1 MVRKR
6 FLAARTKKKNAP
18 ARVGRPVVDKT
29 LLGAHPRLIHG
40 FLVQLTVKPTG
51 GVAAARVAPAAASA
65 SMRPRKPFP
74 AATKHEG
81 PADDSTFH

>member
-6 FLAARTKKKNAP
+6 FPAARTKKKASP
-18 ARVGRPVVDKT
+18 RVGRPVGTKPLT
-29 LLGAHPRLIHG
+29 GAHPRLIHG
-40 FLVQLTVKPTG
+40 FLVQLVVKRSG
-51 GVAAARVAPAAASA
+51 GGAASKAAPQAASA
-65 SMRPRKPFP
+65 SMRPHKLFP

>member
-6 FLAARTKKKNAP
+6 LPAPRTKKKASP
-18 ARVGRPVVDKT
+18 RVGRPVAAKA
-29 LLGAHPRLIHG
+29 LAGAHPRLIHG
-40 FLVQLTVKPTG
+40 FLVRLVTKPSG
-51 GVAAARVAPAAASA
+51 GGAAAKAAPAAASP
-65 SMRPRKPFP
+65 SMRPHKPFS